1 MMYTSFFRSRFYF
14 RKASI
19 SFKKN
24 SEAYEEQSAAGVAA
38 GSAGLM
44 FELRHAGGDCITFA
58 ADNESLAEKWMAA
71 LRSVGPVSK
80 FARQSQLS
88 QDFYIAS

>member
-1 MMYTSFFRSRFYF
+1 
-14 RKASI
+14 
-19 SFKKN
+19 
-24 SEAYEEQSAAGVAA
+24 
-38 GSAGLM
+38 M